1 MLGWGRGAR
10 GVTGSGRL
18 RLHDVEHDDEN
29 DGDGHDEDG
38 RHGDNQGGGQVA
50 LARELCWH
58 RGEEEKRFEGPS
70 PKPQRPPEDPVVGM
84 LPGITL
90 GPRTWPSKCA
100 LAARLHPHCQT
111 GSHVLDWED

>member
-70 PKPQRPPEDPVVGM
+70 PKPQRPPEDPVGC
-84 LPGITL
+84 
-90 GPRTWPSKCA
+90 RNASRDHTWPKDLA
-100 LAARLHPHCQT
+100 LKVCF
-111 GSHVLDWED
+111 GC